1 MAGLLAWAADVVGK
15 NGKDGCDEEE
25 DQIPLVVTEE
35 QQRYVDELGRKAT
48 TLSRSIQ
55 DLRLRLPPPDISQR
69 LPHLLAHS
77 LASNAALAL
86 QLDSHSAT
94 REQAQVR
101 EQTLLEENSAYE
113 NAISICEAR
122 IEERTHEADSL
133 LRKLKELED
142 VEKSLTAEQEDAQA
156 SLDERYYKSS
166 SESRVPP
173 ADTEAVKSVMLEK
186 LESKKN
192 DLSSMEEKVQELEK
206 SWAAIQERALKQPS
220 PGFAFT
226 AQREKTLDKQ
236 LHTLIEQLA
245 AKQAQAEGIVGEI
258 HSNEME
264 LERLNS
270 LCRRYESFNVEGNA
284 ARNRFKRTN
293 SDRGFG
299 SDHEVDAHSY
309 LPYSSATRNES
320 QTRLMYLRSAFVV
333 YILALQVLVFI
344 KISF

>member
-15 NGKDGCDEEE
+15 NGKDGSDEKNR
-25 DQIPLVVTEE
+25 IPLVFTEE
-35 QQRYVDELGRKAT
+35 QQKYVDELGRKAA

-69 LPHLLAHS
+69 LPHLHAHS
-77 LASNAALAL
+77 LASNAALTL

-101 EQTLLEENSAYE
+101 EQTLLEA
-113 NAISICEAR
+113 
-122 IEERTHEADSL
+122 SL
-133 LRKLKELED
+133 D
-142 VEKSLTAEQEDAQA
+142 VEEILKAEQEA
-156 SLDERYYKSS
+156 SLDERHSKGSG
-166 SESRVPP
+166 ESFIQPDGNGIDG
-173 ADTEAVKSVMLEK
+173 ADTEAMKSVMLQK
-186 LESKKN
+186 LESKNN
-192 DLSSMEEKVQELEK
+192 DLRLMEEKVQELER
-206 SWAAIQERALKQPS
+206 SWAVIQARALKQPS
-220 PGFAFT
+220 P

-245 AKQAQAEGIVGEI
+245 AKQAQAEGFVGEI

-264 LERLNS
+264 LERLNT
-270 LCRRYESFNVEGNA
+270 LWRRYESFNFEGNA
-284 ARNRFKRTN
+284 ARNRFKKTN

-309 LPYSSATRNES
+309 LPYSTATRTES

-333 YILALQVLVFI
+333 YILALHVLVFI

>member
-15 NGKDGCDEEE
+15 NGKDGSDEKNR
-25 DQIPLVVTEE
+25 IPLVFTEE
-35 QQRYVDELGRKAT
+35 QQKYVDELGRKAA

-69 LPHLLAHS
+69 LPHLHAHS
-77 LASNAALAL
+77 LASNAALTL
-86 QLDSHSAT
+86 QLDSQNSDRSSFIFAIK
-94 REQAQVR
+94 AQVR
-101 EQTLLEENSAYE
+101 EQTLLEENSEYE
-113 NAISICEAR
+113 NAISICEAK
-122 IEERTHEADSL
+122 IQEKKDEADSL
-133 LRKLKELED
+133 LAKLKELED
-142 VEKSLTAEQEDAQA
+142 VEEILKAEQEA
-156 SLDERYYKSS
+156 SLDERHSKGSG
-166 SESRVPP
+166 ESFIQPDGNGIDG
-173 ADTEAVKSVMLEK
+173 AVMLQK

-192 DLSSMEEKVQELEK
+192 VMRLMEEKVRELER
-206 SWAAIQERALKQPS
+206 SWAVIQARALKQPS
-220 PGFAFT
+220 P

-264 LERLNS
+264 LERLNT
-270 LCRRYESFNVEGNA
+270 LWRRYESFKA

-309 LPYSSATRNES
+309 LPYSTATRTES

-333 YILALQVLVFI
+333 YILALHVLVFI

>member
-1 MAGLLAWAADVVGK
+1 MDVVIISPI
-15 NGKDGCDEEE
+15 NGGDEE
-25 DQIPLVVTEE
+25 DQIPLVFTEE

-122 IEERTHEADSL
+122 IEEKTHEADSL

-142 VEKSLTAEQEDAQA
+142 VEERLKTEKEDAQA
-156 SLDERYYKSS
+156 SLDERHYKIS
-166 SESRVPP
+166 SESRVLP

-192 DLSSMEEKVQELEK
+192 DLSSMEEKVQELER

-220 PGFAFT
+220 P

-245 AKQAQAEGIVGEI
+245 AKQKPLVCLSGPSRGIVGEI

-270 LCRRYESFNVEGNA
+270 LWRRYESFNVEGNA

-299 SDHEVDAHSY
+299 SDHEVDSHSY

>member
-15 NGKDGCDEEE
+15 NGKDGDDEK
-25 DQIPLVVTEE
+25 DPIPLVFTEE
-35 QQRYVDELGRKAT
+35 QQRYVDELSRKAT

-113 NAISICEAR
+113 NAISICEER
-122 IEERTHEADSL
+122 IEEKTHEADSL

-142 VEKSLTAEQEDAQA
+142 VEESLKAEQEDAQA
-156 SLDERYYKSS
+156 SLDERYCKSS
-166 SESRVPP
+166 SESRVLH

-192 DLSSMEEKVQELEK
+192 DLSSMEEKVQELER

-220 PGFAFT
+220 P

-245 AKQAQAEGIVGEI
+245 AKQAQAEGIVAEI
-258 HSNEME
+258 RSNEME

-270 LCRRYESFNVEGNA
+270 LWRRNESFNVEGNA

-299 SDHEVDAHSY
+299 SDHEVDANSSY

>member
-1 MAGLLAWAADVVGK
+1 M
-15 NGKDGCDEEE
+15 
-25 DQIPLVVTEE
+25 
-35 QQRYVDELGRKAT
+35 
-48 TLSRSIQ
+48 
-55 DLRLRLPPPDISQR
+55 
-69 LPHLLAHS
+69 S
-77 LASNAALAL
+77 LAVKRQRSAVRSKICGSDCHRRISPSGCLTFMLTPLTL

-94 REQAQVR
+94 REQ
-101 EQTLLEENSAYE
+101 
-113 NAISICEAR
+113 
-122 IEERTHEADSL
+122 
-133 LRKLKELED
+133 ELED
-142 VEKSLTAEQEDAQA
+142 VEVSLKAEKEA
-156 SLDERYYKSS
+156 SLDEKHSKGS
-166 SESRVPP
+166 GESVIQSDGNGIDG
-173 ADTEAVKSVMLEK
+173 AGTEAMKSVMLQK

-192 DLSSMEEKVQELEK
+192 DLSSMEEKVQELER
-206 SWAAIQERALKQPS
+206 SWAVIQERALKLPS
-220 PGFAFT
+220 P

-264 LERLNS
+264 LERLNT
-270 LCRRYESFNVEGNA
+270 LWRRYESFNVEGNA

-309 LPYSSATRNES
+309 LPYSTATRTET

>member
-15 NGKDGCDEEE
+15 NERNGGDEE
-25 DQIPLVVTEE
+25 DQIPLVFTEE

-86 QLDSHSAT
+86 QVDSHSAT

-101 EQTLLEENSAYE
+101 EQTLLEENNAYE

-122 IEERTHEADSL
+122 IEEKTHEADSL

-142 VEKSLTAEQEDAQA
+142 VEERLKAEQEDAQA
-156 SLDERYYKSS
+156 SLDERQYKSS
-166 SESRVPP
+166 SESP
-173 ADTEAVKSVMLEK
+173 ADTEAMKSVMLEK

-220 PGFAFT
+220 P

-245 AKQAQAEGIVGEI
+245 AKQAQAEEIVGEI

-270 LCRRYESFNVEGNA
+270 LCRRYESFNTE
-284 ARNRFKRTN
+284 
-293 SDRGFG
+293 
-299 SDHEVDAHSY
+299 
-309 LPYSSATRNES
+309 
-320 QTRLMYLRSAFVV
+320 
-333 YILALQVLVFI
+333 ILALRNGVKNTEYKEYDDCSQMRFLELLQ
-344 KISF
+344 

>member
-15 NGKDGCDEEE
+15 NGKDGSDEK
-25 DQIPLVVTEE
+25 DRIPLVFTEE

-69 LPHLLAHS
+69 LPHLHAHS
-77 LASNAALAL
+77 LASNAALTL

-101 EQTLLEENSAYE
+101 EQMLVEENSEYE
-113 NAISICEAR
+113 NAITICETK
-122 IEERTHEADSL
+122 IEEKRVEADSL
-133 LRKLKELED
+133 LTKWKLED
-142 VEKSLTAEQEDAQA
+142 VEESLKTEREDAQ
-156 SLDERYYKSS
+156 DENSV
-166 SESRVPP
+166 ESVVQPDGNGKDGV
-173 ADTEAVKSVMLEK
+173 DTEAMKYGLLQK

-192 DLSSMEEKVQELEK
+192 DLSSMEEKVQELER
-206 SWAAIQERALKQPS
+206 SWAVIQERALKQPS
-220 PGFAFT
+220 P

-236 LHTLIEQLA
+236 LHSLIEQLA

-258 HSNEME
+258 RSNEME

-270 LCRRYESFNVEGNA
+270 LWRRYESFNVVEGNP

-309 LPYSSATRNES
+309 LPYSTVTRNET